1 MFQRVR
7 ACLVIQYL
15 LISVNDGVICH
26 LIGFVGQK
34 DGESHS
40 RRSISLRVGNR
51 EQGTGNSNQ
60 LAAGEV
66 RRTSI

>member
-26 LIGFVGQK
+26 LNGFVGQK

-40 RRSISLRVGNR
+40 RIVL
-51 EQGTGNSNQ
+51 EYGTVIRDQ
-60 LAAGEV
+60 
-66 RRTSI
+66 